1 MDFSYSEEQ
10 NKIKELSSKI
20 FQNNNEHELLR
31 KIEES
36 GSPFHK
42 KLWKELA
49 SSGLLGTAFNKDLG
63 GTDLGFVEINII
75 LEQLGYHIS
84 NIPFIQTI
92 VSTGMAINEFGSQK
106 LRNFFIPKIISG
118 ELILTTAL
126 NETGRL
132 DLNKSDIELKKIN
145 GVNRIS
151 GKKYLVSYAEESDFI
166 LIPYK
171 DEENHSLCFIDTESK
186 GLIFSKLETTTREPH
201 ALLTLEEVE
210 IDDNLI
216 LCSSS
221 KTIDVLNW
229 INLRTI
235 TSICSLTIGVAQAC
249 LDMTVNYSKERKAFN
264 RTIASFQAVGHRA
277 ANSFIDLSCL
287 RLVTEQ
293 AISLLEHGKEAAREV
308 SIAKIWS
315 GDVAHRTSY
324 TAQHLH
330 GGMGADKDYALYRYC
345 LWAKQLE
352 LTQGSS
358 AYHLNN
364 LGSMIR
370 NSN

>member
-10 NKIKELSSKI
+10 KKIKELSYDI
-20 FQNNNEHELLR
+20 FKKNNDHTLLR
-31 KIEES
+31 KMEES
-36 GSPFHK
+36 GSPFHI

-49 SSGLLGTAFNKDLG
+49 SSGLLGTTFNKDLG
-63 GTDLGFVEINII
+63 GSGLGFVEINII

-92 VSTGMAINEFGSQK
+92 VSTGMAVDEFGSSRLK
-106 LRNFFIPKIISG
+106 EFLIPKIISG
-118 ELILTTAL
+118 DLILTSAL
-126 NETGRL
+126 NQIGNL
-132 DLNKSDIELKKIN
+132 DNDESTIELKRIN

-151 GKKYLVSYAEESDFI
+151 GKKHLVSYAEESDFI

-171 DEENHSLCFIDTESK
+171 EGDNYSLCFIDTESK
-186 GLIFSKLETTTREPH
+186 GLIFTKLETTTREPH
-201 ALLTLEEVE
+201 YLVTLEDVE
-210 IDDNLI
+210 LDNTLI
-216 LCSSS
+216 LCSGS

-235 TSICSLTIGVAQAC
+235 ASICSLTIGVTQAC
-249 LDMTVNYSKERKAFN
+249 LDMTVGYSKERKAFN

-277 ANSFIDLSCL
+277 ANCFIDLSCL

-293 AISLLEHGKEAAREV
+293 AISLLEQGKNAQIEV

-315 GDVAHRTSY
+315 GDVSHRASY

-330 GGMGADKDYALYRYC
+330 GGIGADKDYSLYRYC

-352 LTQGSS
+352 LAQGSTT
-358 AYHLNN
+358 YHLSS
-364 LGSMIR
+364 LGSMLR

>member
-10 NKIKELSSKI
+10 KKIKELSYDI
-20 FQNNNEHELLR
+20 FKKNNDHTLLR
-31 KIEES
+31 KMEES
-36 GSPFHK
+36 GSPFHI

-49 SSGLLGTAFNKDLG
+49 SSGLLGTTFNKDLG
-63 GTDLGFVEINII
+63 GSGLGFVEINII

-92 VSTGMAINEFGSQK
+92 VSTGMAVDEFGSSRLK
-106 LRNFFIPKIISG
+106 EFLIPKIISG
-118 ELILTTAL
+118 DLILTSAL
-126 NETGRL
+126 NQIGNL
-132 DLNKSDIELKKIN
+132 DNDESTIELKRIN

-151 GKKYLVSYAEESDFI
+151 GKKHLVSYAEESDFI

-171 DEENHSLCFIDTESK
+171 EGDNYSLCFIDTESK
-186 GLIFSKLETTTREPH
+186 GLIFTKLETTTREPH
-201 ALLTLEEVE
+201 YLVTLEDVE
-210 IDDNLI
+210 LDNTLI
-216 LCSSS
+216 LCSGS
-221 KTIDVLNW
+221 KTTDVLNW
-229 INLRTI
+229 INL
-235 TSICSLTIGVAQAC
+235 
-249 LDMTVNYSKERKAFN
+249 

-277 ANSFIDLSCL
+277 ANCFIDLSCL

-293 AISLLEHGKEAAREV
+293 AISLLEQGKNAQIEV

-315 GDVAHRTSY
+315 GDVSHRASY

-330 GGMGADKDYALYRYC
+330 GGIGADKDYSLYRYC

-352 LTQGSS
+352 LAQGSTT
-358 AYHLNN
+358 YHLSS
-364 LGSMIR
+364 LGSMLR